1 MKSSLLLGAAGV
13 LLTAHAGVALAQD
26 AAKTADTESPATL
39 KAAKNAPKTA
49 NTESSTI
56 LQTVVVTA
64 EKRRE
69 SAQSLPIAI
78 SAYSGEELT
87 DRDVTAIEDLNQIAP
102 SLQVRG
108 TSTQASTNVQIRGIG
123 SLSGEEPAVAQVQD
137 GVPYTTQGY
146 GNLGSLGTVSMFDVQ
161 RVEVLRG
168 PQGTL
173 GGRNATA
180 GGIYVTSVRPT
191 DTVEGYVDG
200 TMGNYDQVAV
210 EAAVGGP
217 LIGDKLMGRVA
228 LRTDKANGWITNTY
242 LNQKLDGIDQ
252 QEGRLSLLAQPTENF
267 QALLIYAFDQNFQQP
282 AGVAWGQAVPGKPSI
297 YQVEGVPT
305 FNPANDTIEMDEP
318 NVTRQK
324 RNQWIMHMDETL
336 GSAKLSSITGY
347 VQRTVMDIYDDDGS
361 LVPTQV
367 IGPRPFD
374 SNAWQWTQEL
384 TLTADLGPRADLVLG
399 GLYAKNRRFTDADL
413 GFPLLGIPSGTYID
427 DLKSLSSYGFYTQ
440 MRYRL
445 PYHLRLTAG
454 ARYTRDSKQG
464 SGNEI
469 LFDGLIHLV
478 ANNEASFDALTP
490 TYALDWE
497 PSDNL
502 TLYVTAAEGFKSGG
516 IEMASFPAYI
526 YKPEYVWNY
535 ETGAKLSGFDH
546 RLNATTAIFY
556 MDYRNL
562 QQTVAGLQPGVLSF
576 HTVNASK
583 AAIKGVELTLEGRIT
598 NALLVSAAGS
608 YLDTRYEGL
617 ESFDPLYPELGTPGP
632 DGLNVRNLSGNQLA
646 GAPKWQFNVSG
657 DYTVP
662 VSAGWQG
669 VLRAAYGWQ
678 DKAPGDIYN
687 DPGNYT
693 PAYGLLNL
701 SATLQTVG
709 GAWQVTAFA
718 TNATNKLY
726 PIGEGGSVA
735 YSPQYATHVYIP
747 GDPRR
752 YGIRLEHQF

>member
-1 MKSSLLLGAAGV
+1 MRSSLLPGAAAV
-13 LLTAHAGVALAQD
+13 LMTANAATALAQN
-26 AAKTADTESPATL
+26 APETADTQ
-39 KAAKNAPKTA
+39 
-49 NTESSTI
+49 SSTT
-56 LQTVVVTA
+56 LQTVIVTA
-64 EKRRE
+64 EKRSE
-69 SAQSLPIAI
+69 SAQTLPIAI
-78 SAYSGEELT
+78 SAYSGEELA

-102 SLQVRG
+102 SLQVKG
-108 TSTQASTNVQIRGIG
+108 TSTAPSTNVQIRGIG

-137 GVPYTTQGY
+137 GVPYTTQGW

-180 GGIYVTSVRPT
+180 GGIYVTSVAPT
-191 DTVEGYVDG
+191 DTVEGYVNG
-200 TMGNYDQVAV
+200 TMGNYNQVAV
-210 EAAVGGP
+210 EAAIGGP

-228 LRTDKANGWITNTY
+228 LRTDKADGWITNTY

-252 QEGRLSLLAQPTENF
+252 QEGRLSLLAKPTDDF
-267 QALLIYAFDQNFQQP
+267 QALLIYAFDNNFQQP
-282 AGVAWGQAVPGKPSI
+282 AGVAWGRAVPNQPSV
-297 YQVEGVPT
+297 YELYGVPT
-305 FNPANDTIEMDEP
+305 FNPNNDTIEEDQP
-318 NVTRQK
+318 NVTRQR

-367 IGPRPFD
+367 VGPRPFNSD
-374 SNAWQWTQEL
+374 AWQWTQEL
-384 TLTADLGPRADLVLG
+384 TLTADLGPNLDLVAG
-399 GLYAKNRRFTDADL
+399 GLYAKNRRFTDVNL
-413 GFPLLGIPSGTYID
+413 GFPLLGIPAGEMYVD

-454 ARYTRDSKQG
+454 TRYTDDSKQG

-469 LFDGLIHLV
+469 LFGGLIHLV
-478 ANNEASFDALTP
+478 ANNEASWSASTP
-490 TYALDWE
+490 TFALDWE
-497 PSDNL
+497 PSNDL
-502 TLYVTAAEGFKSGG
+502 TLYVTAARGFKSGG
-516 IEMASFPAYI
+516 IEMASFPAYT

-535 ETGAKLSGFDH
+535 ETGAKFAAFDH

-556 MDYRNL
+556 MDYTNL
-562 QQTVAGLQPGVLSF
+562 QQTIAGLQPGQISF
-576 HTVNASK
+576 RTVNASK
-583 AAIKGVELTLEGRIT
+583 ATIKGVELTLDGRIT

-608 YLDTRYEGL
+608 YLDTHYIGL
-617 ESFDPLYPELGTPGP
+617 ESYDPLYPELGTPGP

-646 GAPKWQFNVSG
+646 GAPMWQFNVSG

-662 VSAGWQG
+662 LSTRFAG

-701 SATLQTVG
+701 SATLQTLG
-709 GAWQVTAFA
+709 GAWQITAFA

-726 PIGEGGSVA
+726 PISVGGSTT
-735 YSPQYATHVYIP
+735 YSPEAATHVYVP

-752 YGIRLEHQF
+752 YGIRFEHQF